1 MKKTIGAIWRG
12 MIRLFSGSSF
22 ILHPSS
28 FSSDWRTRIDHKSH
42 GPRSPWPPGK
52 DFRLFKCVQG
62 DFLQIRP
69 WAEEPPIV
77 YHRRMREMA
86 WHTAKEEPCWN

>member
-28 FSSDWRTRIDHKSH
+28 FSSDWRTRIDHKCN

-69 WAEEPPIV
+69 WAEEPEPV
-77 YHRRMREMA
+77 YRLRMRTGIDR
-86 WHTAKEEPCWN
+86 TAKEEPCVN